1 MSDQIPEV
9 NAGRRRKSS
18 SRPSSQAET
27 PVRRPTASAKPS
39 PKPTRPT
46 FPQGGSQSSGSYP
59 GGSSSGSSGLGGLG
73 SLLGGL
79 GSSGGSAGSGG
90 LGGLTGSGGSRRGCG
105 SGIIGILILAIVLYF
120 LLKGCQG
127 GYPLPDM
134 MAPGQDPA
142 QNVPAYTEPAQVS
155 QPTQPRAT
163 STPWPTAI
171 SSGENSG
178 QKWLVMM
185 YQDADDQA
193 LERDI
198 MMDLNEME
206 MIGSTDQVIIVS
218 QVDRFRGGYSG
229 DGNWDSTRRYLVT
242 YDDDLNNLG
251 SEMLMDL
258 GEKNMGDANTLAD
271 FLTWAIQTYPADK
284 HVLIMSDH
292 GMGWPGGWSDPAPAQ
307 RDRSTNAPLVS
318 ALRDD
323 IIYLNELESA
333 LNQAIQK
340 TGIDKFDII
349 GLDACLMSQIE
360 VYTALAPYARYAVA
374 SEETEPGLGWA
385 YSAFLSLMVYNPDVS
400 AEEVVKNIV
409 DSYINQDQRVVDDQ
423 ARAEFLAQNTSGGGW
438 FVSRMSA
445 QQLASQLEQNIT
457 LTAVDLEQMPGLL
470 EAVNQFAYH
479 MQSLDQRAVAQARSY
494 AQSYTS
500 IFGSNVPPSFID
512 LGHFAALTYKYSG
525 DSTTCQ
531 YANKL
536 LNAINSAVVAEKHG
550 HSKPGSTGIAVY
562 FPNSQLYS
570 TSTTGMASYSVIAN
584 SFSRASLW
592 DDFLGYHYAGRKF
605 APNAAEAVTI
615 SRASQIPGLGAVS
628 VSDISASANRVSPG
642 GAITLSTTISGENIG
657 YIYLFTGLV
666 DKDSKSILIADTDYL
681 ESPSTG
687 SENGVYYPIW
697 PDAETF
703 RLNFDFEPLVYTIT
717 DGTEA
722 GIALLNPISYGA
734 SAEQAVYAVDGIYT
748 FRETGETRRA
758 QLLFKDEYLFQV
770 MGFVGNS
777 DTGAASEITPNRGD
791 TFTITHK
798 WMDLDAQ
805 GRVSKVS
812 TTEGDVLT
820 FGSQPFQWQQEYLPD
835 GDYLV
840 GFLVADLDGNI
851 TPVYTT
857 ITVK

>member
-1 MSDQIPEV
+1 
-9 NAGRRRKSS
+9 
-18 SRPSSQAET
+18 
-27 PVRRPTASAKPS
+27 
-39 PKPTRPT
+39 
-46 FPQGGSQSSGSYP
+46 
-59 GGSSSGSSGLGGLG
+59 
-73 SLLGGL
+73 
-79 GSSGGSAGSGG
+79 
-90 LGGLTGSGGSRRGCG
+90 
-105 SGIIGILILAIVLYF
+105 
-120 LLKGCQG
+120 
-127 GYPLPDM
+127 
-134 MAPGQDPA
+134 
-142 QNVPAYTEPAQVS
+142 
-155 QPTQPRAT
+155 
-163 STPWPTAI
+163 
-171 SSGENSG
+171 
-178 QKWLVMM
+178 
-185 YQDADDQA
+185 
-193 LERDI
+193 
-198 MMDLNEME
+198 
-206 MIGSTDQVIIVS
+206 
-218 QVDRFRGGYSG
+218 
-229 DGNWDSTRRYLVT
+229 
-242 YDDDLNNLG
+242 
-251 SEMLMDL
+251 
-258 GEKNMGDANTLAD
+258 
-271 FLTWAIQTYPADK
+271 
-284 HVLIMSDH
+284 
-292 GMGWPGGWSDPAPAQ
+292 
-307 RDRSTNAPLVS
+307 
-318 ALRDD
+318 
-323 IIYLNELESA
+323 
-333 LNQAIQK
+333 
-340 TGIDKFDII
+340 
-349 GLDACLMSQIE
+349 
-360 VYTALAPYARYAVA
+360 
-374 SEETEPGLGWA
+374 
-385 YSAFLSLMVYNPDVS
+385 MVYNPDVS

-525 DSTTCQ
+525 DSTTRQ

-550 HSKPGSTGIAVY
+550 PSKPGSTGIAVY

-605 APNAAEAVTI
+605 APNAAEAVNI

-628 VSDISASANRVSPG
+628 VSDISVSANRVSPG

-697 PDAETF
+697 PDAEAF